1 MRIDSAAHILR
12 DTLTEIAS
20 ASLDIDDAEGNALA
34 TAIADGLRVLNING
48 RDIID
53 ISEQAWGVYTFA
65 VLAEVANDRRVLV
78 ETEVY
83 ALVND
88 LFYAVR
94 AGNADLSAFFY
105 SVLGKNL

>member
-12 DTLTEIAS
+12 DTLEGVKDAS
-20 ASLDIDDAEGNALA
+20 IDIDDDDGNALA
-34 TAIADGLRVLNING
+34 TTIADGLRVLNING

-53 ISEQAWGVYTFA
+53 VAEQAWGIHTFDI
-65 VLAEVANDRRVLV
+65 LAEVTNDERVKV
-78 ETEVY
+78 ETELY

-105 SVLGKNL
+105 AILGKNL

>member
-12 DTLTEIAS
+12 DTLEGVKDTSI
-20 ASLDIDDAEGNALA
+20 DIDDNDGNALA
-34 TAIADGLRVLNING
+34 TTIADGLRVLNING

-53 ISEQAWGVYTFA
+53 VAEQAWGIHTFD
-65 VLAEVANDRRVLV
+65 VLAEVANDERVKV

-88 LFYAVR
+88 LFYQVR
-94 AGNADLSAFFY
+94 AGTADLSAFFY
-105 SVLGKNL
+105 TILGRNL